1 MSAET
6 IRRRRS
12 WAHKIANIVIFG
24 AIAGVLSACYVYPA
38 APYRPHPYY
47 YGGGYY
53 YR

>member
-6 IRRRRS
+6 PRPSRTWTKR
-12 WAHKIANIVIFG
+12 IANVVIFG
-24 AIAGVLSACYVYPA
+24 VIAGVLSACYVYPV

-53 YR
+53 R